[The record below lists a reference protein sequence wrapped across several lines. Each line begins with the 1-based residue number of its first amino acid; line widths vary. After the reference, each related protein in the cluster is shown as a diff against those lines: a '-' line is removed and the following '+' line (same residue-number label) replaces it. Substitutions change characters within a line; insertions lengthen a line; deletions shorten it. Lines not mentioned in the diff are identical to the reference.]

1 MYQVVLEAGDI
12 ARNKMGRVVTLWT
25 LNFSR
30 GEYQGFGSKE
40 SKSMMPCGLGNK
52 NIYHPL

>member
-12 ARNKMGRVVTLWT
+12 ARNKMGRVVTLRT

-52 NIYHPL
+52 NIYHLL